1 MEDLESSGFSVALL
15 SQDPQLADPLL
26 LPPAPPLLLQSQGK
40 EKGEAATLQ
49 APVQVYFR
57 SFT

>member
-15 SQDPQLADPLL
+15 SQEPLL